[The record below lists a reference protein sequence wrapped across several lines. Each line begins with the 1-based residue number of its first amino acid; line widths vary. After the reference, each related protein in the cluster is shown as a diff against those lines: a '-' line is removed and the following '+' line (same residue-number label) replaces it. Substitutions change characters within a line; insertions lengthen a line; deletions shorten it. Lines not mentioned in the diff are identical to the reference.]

1 MEKIYTIPVNE
12 AFDECAAEEKPVCPF
27 CRLEN
32 RLEENEL
39 DLILGASMMEP
50 DVRLKTNEEGFCQA
64 HFARMLTKQKRLPL
78 ALMLE
83 SHLESLRPSTVTDGV
98 ENLLRGPGT
107 SAVSRIARLEE
118 SCYLCRR
125 IGDSAGKMLDNA
137 AWLWEAD
144 EAFRKKTR
152 AQKCLCLPHTRAW
165 LEAGKKN
172 LAKKQYAAF
181 CKEVGDVCN
190 AYFDALRSDVSKYC
204 RKFDYR
210 YEDEPW
216 GEAKDAPERAIRFL
230 VSDRHSP
237 LPEKKKQ
244 T

>member
-1 MEKIYTIPVNE
+1 MTSQSLKPEAVLRRAVDSGEVRSTTRKERGRRFPLRRLRQSGRSSAQEIYSSFIASARSSSPKKA
-12 AFDECAAEEKPVCPF
+12 AFF
-27 CRLEN
+27 
-32 RLEENEL
+32 
-39 DLILGASMMEP
+39 
-50 DVRLKTNEEGFCQA
+50 
-64 HFARMLTKQKRLPL
+64 
-78 ALMLE
+78 
-83 SHLESLRPSTVTDGV
+83 RPSTVTDGV